1 MICFPNA
8 KINIGLEIVSKRE
21 DGYHN
26 IVSGIYPIG
35 YCDILEI
42 TKSDKFKFT
51 QTGLN
56 VPGNGEHNLVVQ
68 AYNLLQE
75 ENDIPAVNIHLHKV
89 VPIGAGLGGGSS
101 DASYTLIT
109 LNQIFNL
116 SYSLNEL
123 EKFAGSLGSDCPFF
137 IRNKPGIA
145 VEKGDIFK
153 PVEIDLFGYWLVVAT
168 PDIHIATQ
176 KAYSFTKPSHG
187 NSEWTKFLSQS
198 PQSWKTNISNRFED
212 YALKEYPELYDIK
225 DKLLNEGA
233 IYSSLSGS
241 GSSVFGL
248 FNKKMNT
255 ENWFPDTYSL
265 WNGKL

>member
-21 DGYHN
+21 DGFHN
-26 IVSGIYPIG
+26 IVTGIYPIG

-51 QTGLN
+51 QTGLII
-56 VPGNGEHNLVVQ
+56 PGNGEGNLVVR

-101 DASYTLIT
+101 DASFTLIT
-109 LNQIFNL
+109 LNQIFHLNYNL
-116 SYSLNEL
+116 DEL
-123 EKFAGSLGSDCPFF
+123 EKFAGRLGTDCPFF
-137 IRNKPGIA
+137 IRNQPGIA
-145 VEKGDIFK
+145 IKKGDEFK
-153 PVEIDLFGYWLVVAT
+153 PLEIDISGHWLVVVT
-168 PDIHIATQ
+168 PNIHITTSE
-176 KAYSFTKPSHG
+176 AYSFIVPSHG
-187 NSEWTKFLSQS
+187 NGEWTELLSQS
-198 PQSWKTNISNRFED
+198 TGSWKTNISNSFED
-212 YALKEYPELYDIK
+212 YALNEYPELNEIK
-225 DKLLNEGA
+225 NKLLNEGA

-241 GSSVFGL
+241 GSSVYGL
-248 FNKKMNT
+248 FKEKMNT

-265 WNGKL
+265 WIGKL